1 MQKNDFWED
10 KEFRIIK
17 VKEILNQK
25 KGLPPIISV
34 TTREKLSKAVQ
45 LMHEYNI
52 SQLPVIDNGK
62 VVGRLDES
70 SLMKLLHDGIAFTRQ
85 QISAVMGKSMQTLD
99 EDTDITEVYRI
110 LLSDTTCVIV
120 TRNEIPIGVI
130 TRVDLINYWATH

>member
-1 MQKNDFWED
+1 M
-10 KEFRIIK
+10 
-17 VKEILNQK
+17 VKRDTARSQIRYCEVCYRR
-25 KGLPPIISV
+25 LPAIISV
-34 TTREKLSKAVQ
+34 NTREKLSKAVQ

-85 QISAVMGKSMQTLD
+85 QISAVMGKPMQTLD

-110 LLSDTTCVIV
+110 LLSDTTGVIV